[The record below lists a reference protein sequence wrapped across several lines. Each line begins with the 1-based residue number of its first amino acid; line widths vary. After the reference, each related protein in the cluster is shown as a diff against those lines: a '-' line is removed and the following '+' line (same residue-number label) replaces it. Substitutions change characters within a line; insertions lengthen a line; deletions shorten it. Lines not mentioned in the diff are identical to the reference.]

1 MTRPKPTVEQQMG
14 GTAILTVN
22 DLRKSF
28 GGVRALDGVSFE
40 VAEGELAGLIGPN
53 GSGKT
58 TAFNLITGVFKPTAG
73 VITFRGTR
81 VDGNTPDRNA
91 ALGMSRTFQ
100 NIRLFR
106 ELPVID
112 NVMVGLH
119 MRHGTGFWPTIL
131 RLPAAH
137 RSEQEI
143 RKRAFEKLEMLGLA
157 ARADRIVGS
166 LPYGDQRKVEF
177 ARALATEPSLLLLD
191 EPTAGMN
198 PQETADLGR
207 TIQRLHRELKI
218 TTLLVEHDMKM
229 VMGICERLIVMNQG
243 RVLATGAPA
252 EIKADPSVIEAYLG
266 RRRKDGHA
274 AA

>member
-1 MTRPKPTVEQQMG
+1 
-14 GTAILTVN
+14 
-22 DLRKSF
+22 
-28 GGVRALDGVSFE
+28 
-40 VAEGELAGLIGPN
+40 
-53 GSGKT
+53 
-58 TAFNLITGVFKPTAG
+58 
-73 VITFRGTR
+73 
-81 VDGNTPDRNA
+81 
-91 ALGMSRTFQ
+91 MSRTFQ

-106 ELPVID
+106 DLPVID

-131 RLPAAH
+131 RLPMAR
-137 RSEQEI
+137 RSEREI
-143 RKRAFEKLEMLGLA
+143 RKRAFVALEMLGLS

-229 VMGICERLIVMNQG
+229 VMGICERLIVVNQG
-243 RVLATGAPA
+243 RLLATGAPA
-252 EIKADPSVIEAYLG
+252 EIKTDPSVIEAYLG

>member
-1 MTRPKPTVEQQMG
+1 MA
-14 GTAILTVN
+14 AIKARG
-22 DLRKSF
+22 LRK
-28 GGVRALDGVSFE
+28 VYKNTVALDGIDLD
-40 VAEGELAGLIGPN
+40 VAEGCILGLIGPN
-53 GSGKT
+53 GAGKT

-73 VITFRGTR
+73 TITFRGTR

-106 ELPVID
+106 DLPLID

-119 MRHGTGFWPTIL
+119 MRHGTGFWPTVL
-131 RLPAAH
+131 RLPVAR
-137 RSEQEI
+137 RSEAEI

-157 ARADRIVGS
+157 ARAERIVGS

-229 VMGICERLIVMNQG
+229 VMGICERLIVVNQG

>member
-1 MTRPKPTVEQQMG
+1 MG
-14 GTAILTVN
+14 GMAILTVS

-28 GGVRALDGVSFE
+28 GGVRALDGVSFDIH
-40 VAEGELAGLIGPN
+40 EGELAGLIGPN

-58 TAFNLITGVFKPTAG
+58 TAFNLITGVFKPTGGEIA
-73 VITFRGTR
+73 FRGTR
-81 VDGNTPDRNA
+81 VEGNTPDRNA

-106 ELPVID
+106 DLPVID

-119 MRHGTGFWPTIL
+119 MRHGSGFWPTIL
-131 RLPAAH
+131 RLPTAR
-137 RSEQEI
+137 RSEEEI
-143 RKRAFEKLEMLGLA
+143 RKRALEALDMLGLA
-157 ARADRIVGS
+157 SRAARIVGS

-198 PQETADLGR
+198 PQETAELGR
-207 TIQRLHRELKI
+207 IIQRLHRDLKI

-229 VMGICERLIVMNQG
+229 VMGICERLIVINQG
-243 RVLATGAPA
+243 KLLATGAPA